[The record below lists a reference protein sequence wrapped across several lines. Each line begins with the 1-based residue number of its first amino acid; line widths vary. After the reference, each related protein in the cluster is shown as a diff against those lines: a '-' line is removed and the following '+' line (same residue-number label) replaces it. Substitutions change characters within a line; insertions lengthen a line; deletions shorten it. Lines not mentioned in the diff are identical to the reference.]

1 MVGGFITFVVKSY
14 YIDGC
19 YYIYG
24 RYSCDWWAS
33 IYFVLF
39 VGLFVCFL
47 ILFSRSD
54 DSWQR
59 WTQSAL
65 SWVLIISIELNN
77 VFNMFTHSV

>member
-1 MVGGFITFVVKSY
+1 MVNV
-14 YIDGC
+14 

-24 RYSCDWWAS
+24 RYYIYGFYYNYGRYSYDWWAS

-59 WTQSAL
+59 
-65 SWVLIISIELNN
+65 
-77 VFNMFTHSV
+77 